1 MVIQVL
7 DQFELTRSFFRVVL
21 FQHLQVGHAQVSFK
35 QQLTAFLSS
44 YNLCLLC
51 LLLITVLS
59 Y

>member
-1 MVIQVL
+1 MLIEVL
-7 DQFELTRSFFRVVL
+7 DQFELPRSFFRAVKL
-21 FQHLQVGHAQVSFK
+21 QHLQVGHGQVSFK

-44 YNLCLLC
+44 YNLCLLY